1 MRFSAIVRGMI
12 PISPEDSGMFKH
24 RDIFD
29 GLNKSLPLEEK
40 VGALLNEIRARFPAI
55 ERIAVALY
63 EQKTDWVK
71 TYLASGG
78 ENPLQHYSTKLS
90 EAPSLQAILKKGR
103 PRVVNDL
110 GVFDQGQHKHT
121 QAIRAQGYGSSYTMP
136 MYVSGTFFGFLF
148 FNSRDK
154 DVFTEEVLHHL
165 DMVGHLISLVV
176 INEVA
181 SIHTLQASLKT
192 AVSMVYQRDV
202 DTGSHLDRMSNFA
215 WLIARE
221 LAPKYKLTDEQIE
234 HIFFFAPLHDMG
246 KIGIPDYILKKQDK
260 LTESEFEAMKQHT
273 TKGREIIDVM
283 LRNYGLEGLHHVGM
297 LRNIALYHHEAING
311 RGYPKGLKGD
321 EIPIEAR
328 IVSVADIF
336 DALTSKRPYKEAWS
350 NDEAFATLR
359 KMAGTQVDQDC
370 VEALM
375 KCRSEIE
382 QIQAKLKEDPY
393 G

>member
-1 MRFSAIVRGMI
+1 VGRMT
-12 PISPEDSGMFKH
+12 PISLEDSGMFKH
-24 RDIFD
+24 RDVLD
-29 GLNKSLPLEEK
+29 ELNRNLSFEQK
-40 VGALLNEIRARFPAI
+40 VGLLLTQLRTRFPTI

-63 EQKTDWVK
+63 EQKTDWLK
-71 TYLASGG
+71 TYLASGAG
-78 ENPLQHYSTKLS
+78 DNPLQHYSAKLS

-136 MYVSGTFFGFLF
+136 MYVSGVFFGFLF

-192 AVSMVYQRDV
+192 AVTMVYHRDV

-221 LAPKYKLTDEQIE
+221 LAPKYRFTDEQIE

-246 KIGIPDYILKKQDK
+246 KIGIPDHILKKQDK
-260 LTESEFEAMKQHT
+260 LTDVEFEHMKQHT
-273 TKGREIIDVM
+273 TKGYEIIDVM
-283 LRNYGLEGLHHVGM
+283 LRNFGLEGLHHIDM

-336 DALTSKRPYKEAWS
+336 DALTSQRPYKKAWS

-370 VEALM
+370 VEALI
-375 KCRSEIE
+375 KCRGEIE

>member
-1 MRFSAIVRGMI
+1 MP
-12 PISPEDSGMFKH
+12 PISLEDSGMFKH
-24 RDIFD
+24 RDILD
-29 GLNKSLPLEEK
+29 ELNRNLSLEQK
-40 VGALLNEIRARFPAI
+40 VGMLLTQIRTRFPAI

-63 EQKTDWVK
+63 EQKTDWLK
-71 TYLASGG
+71 TYLASGEG
-78 ENPLQHYSTKLS
+78 ENPLQHYSARLG

-148 FNSRDK
+148 FNSHSK

-165 DMVGHLISLVV
+165 DMVGHLVSLVV

-192 AVSMVYQRDV
+192 AVTMVYHRDV

-221 LAPKYKLTDEQIE
+221 LAPKYRFTDEQIE

-246 KIGIPDYILKKQDK
+246 KIGIPDAILKKQGK
-260 LTESEFEAMKQHT
+260 LTDAEFEDMKQHT
-273 TKGREIIDVM
+273 VKGLEIIDVM
-283 LRNYGLEGLHHVGM
+283 LRNYGLEGLHHVDM

-311 RGYPKGLKGD
+311 RGYPKGLKGED
-321 EIPIEAR
+321 IPIEAR

-336 DALTSKRPYKEAWS
+336 DALTSKRSYKQAWS

-370 VEALM
+370 VEALI
-375 KCRSEIE
+375 KCRGEIE
-382 QIQAKLKEDPY
+382 QIQEKLKEDPY

>member
-1 MRFSAIVRGMI
+1 MT
-12 PISPEDSGMFKH
+12 PISLEDSGMFKH
-24 RDIFD
+24 RDILD
-29 GLNKSLPLEEK
+29 ELNKNLSLEQK
-40 VGALLNEIRARFPAI
+40 VGLLLTQLRMRFPAI

-63 EQKTDWVK
+63 EQKTDWLK
-71 TYLASGG
+71 TYLASGEG

-110 GVFDQGQHKHT
+110 GVFDRGQHKHT

-136 MYVSGTFFGFLF
+136 MYVSGIFFGFLF
-148 FNSRDK
+148 FNSRGK

-165 DMVGHLISLVV
+165 DMVGHLVSLVV

-192 AVSMVYQRDV
+192 AVTMVYHRDV

-221 LAPKYKLTDEQIE
+221 LAPRYRFTDEQIE

-246 KIGIPDYILKKQDK
+246 KIGIPDAILKKQDK
-260 LTESEFEAMKQHT
+260 LTDAEFEDMKQHT
-273 TKGREIIDVM
+273 TKGLEIIDVM
-283 LRNYGLEGLHHVGM
+283 LRNYGLEGLHHVDM

-336 DALTSKRPYKEAWS
+336 DALTSKRPYKKAWT
-350 NDEAFATLR
+350 NEEAFATLQ

-370 VEALM
+370 VEALI
-375 KCRSEIE
+375 KCRGEIE

>member
-1 MRFSAIVRGMI
+1 M
-12 PISPEDSGMFKH
+12 PPTPLNESGMFKH
-24 RDIFD
+24 RDILD
-29 GLNKSLPLEEK
+29 ELNKNLSLDQKLR
-40 VGALLNEIRARFPAI
+40 LLLTQLRTRFPAI
-55 ERIAVALY
+55 ERIAIVLY
-63 EQKTDWVK
+63 EQKTDWLK
-71 TYLASGG
+71 TYLASGEG
-78 ENPLQHYSTKLS
+78 DNPLEHYSAKLS
-90 EAPSLQAILKKGR
+90 EAGGLQAILKRGR

-148 FNSRDK
+148 FNARDT

-165 DMVGHLISLVV
+165 DLVGHLISLVV

-192 AVSMVYQRDV
+192 AVTMVYHRDV

-221 LAPKYKLTDEQIE
+221 LAPKYRFTDEQIE

-246 KIGIPDYILKKQDK
+246 KIGIPDAILKKQGK
-260 LTESEFEAMKQHT
+260 LTEDEFEEMKQHT

-283 LRNYGLEGLHHVGM
+283 LSNYGLEGLHHVDM

-311 RGYPKGLKGD
+311 RGYPRGLKGE

-336 DALTSKRPYKEAWS
+336 DALTSKRPYKDPWS

-370 VEALM
+370 VEALI

>member
-1 MRFSAIVRGMI
+1 MAT
-12 PISPEDSGMFKH
+12 ISLEDSGMFKH
-24 RDIFD
+24 RDILD
-29 GLNKSLPLEEK
+29 ELNKNLSLEQK
-40 VGALLNEIRARFPAI
+40 VGMLLTQLRMRFPTI

-63 EQKTDWVK
+63 EQKTDWLK
-71 TYLASGG
+71 TYLASGEG

-90 EAPSLQAILKKGR
+90 EAPSLQAILMKGR

-110 GVFDQGQHKHT
+110 GVFDQGKHKHT

-136 MYVSGTFFGFLF
+136 MYVSGIFFGFLF
-148 FNSRDK
+148 FNSRSK
-154 DVFTEEVLHHL
+154 DVFTEDVLHHL
-165 DMVGHLISLVV
+165 DMVGHLFRLVV

-181 SIHTLQASLKT
+181 SIHPLQAPLKP
-192 AVSMVYQRDV
+192 AVTMVYHRDV

-221 LAPKYKLTDEQIE
+221 MAPRYRFTDEHIE

-246 KIGIPDYILKKQDK
+246 KIGIPDAILKKQDK
-260 LTESEFEAMKQHT
+260 LTDSEFEDMKQHT
-273 TKGREIIDVM
+273 TKGLEIIDVM
-283 LRNYGLEGLHHVGM
+283 LCNYGLEGLHHVDM

-311 RGYPKGLKGD
+311 RGYPKGLKGA

-336 DALTSKRPYKEAWS
+336 DALTSKRPYKKAWT
-350 NDEAFATLR
+350 NDEAFATLQ

-370 VEALM
+370 VEALI
-375 KCRSEIE
+375 KCRGEIE

>member
-1 MRFSAIVRGMI
+1 MAT
-12 PISPEDSGMFKH
+12 ISLEDSGMFKH
-24 RDIFD
+24 RDILD
-29 GLNKSLPLEEK
+29 ELNKNLSLEQK
-40 VGALLNEIRARFPAI
+40 VGMLLTQLRMRFPTI

-63 EQKTDWVK
+63 EQKTDWLK
-71 TYLASGG
+71 TYLASGEG

-90 EAPSLQAILKKGR
+90 EAPSLQAILMKGR

-110 GVFDQGQHKHT
+110 GVFDQGKHKHT

-136 MYVSGTFFGFLF
+136 MYVSGIFFGFLF
-148 FNSRDK
+148 FNSRSK
-154 DVFTEEVLHHL
+154 DVFTEDVLHHL
-165 DMVGHLISLVV
+165 DMVGHLVSLVV

-192 AVSMVYQRDV
+192 AVTMVYHRDV

-221 LAPKYKLTDEQIE
+221 MAPRYRFTDEHIE

-246 KIGIPDYILKKQDK
+246 KIGIPDAILKKQDK
-260 LTESEFEAMKQHT
+260 LTDSEFEDMKQHT
-273 TKGREIIDVM
+273 TKGLEIIDVM
-283 LRNYGLEGLHHVGM
+283 LRNYGLEGLHHVDM

-336 DALTSKRPYKEAWS
+336 DALTSKRPYKKAWT
-350 NDEAFATLR
+350 NDEAFATLQ

-370 VEALM
+370 VEALI
-375 KCRSEIE
+375 KCRGEIE

>member
-1 MRFSAIVRGMI
+1 MA
-12 PISPEDSGMFKH
+12 PISLEDSGMFKH
-24 RDIFD
+24 RDVLD
-29 GLNKSLPLEEK
+29 ELNRSLSLEQK
-40 VGALLNEIRARFPAI
+40 VGMLLTQIRTRFPAI

-63 EQKTDWVK
+63 EQKTDWLK
-71 TYLASGG
+71 TYLASGEG
-78 ENPLQHYSTKLS
+78 DNPLQHYSTRLS

-148 FNSRDK
+148 FNSRGK

-165 DMVGHLISLVV
+165 DMVGHMISLVV

-192 AVSMVYQRDV
+192 AVTMVYHRDV

-221 LAPKYKLTDEQIE
+221 LAPRYRFTDEQIE

-246 KIGIPDYILKKQDK
+246 KIGIPDAILKKQDK
-260 LTESEFEAMKQHT
+260 LTDAEFEDMKQHT
-273 TKGREIIDVM
+273 TKGLEIIDVM
-283 LRNYGLEGLHHVGM
+283 LRNYGLEGLHHVDM

-311 RGYPKGLKGD
+311 RGYPRGLKGD

-336 DALTSKRPYKEAWS
+336 DALTSQRPYKKAWT
-350 NDEAFATLR
+350 NDEAFATLQ

-370 VEALM
+370 VEALI
-375 KCRSEIE
+375 KCRGEIE

>member
-1 MRFSAIVRGMI
+1 MM
-12 PISPEDSGMFKH
+12 PISPDDSGLFKH
-24 RDIFD
+24 RDILAE
-29 GLNKSLPLEEK
+29 LNKSLSLDEK
-40 VGALLNEIRARFPAI
+40 VGSLLGQIRAKFPTI
-55 ERIAVALY
+55 ERIAIALY
-63 EQKTDWVK
+63 EQKTDWLK

-78 ENPLQHYSTKLS
+78 EGDPLQHYSAKLS

-110 GVFDQGQHKHT
+110 GVFDAGQHKHT
-121 QAIRAQGYGSSYTMP
+121 QAIRAHGYGSSYTMP
-136 MYVSGTFFGFLF
+136 MYVNGTFFGFLF
-148 FNSRDK
+148 FNSRDT
-154 DVFTEEVLHHL
+154 DVFTEEVLHYL
-165 DMVGHLISLVV
+165 DTVGHLISLVV

-192 AVSMVYQRDV
+192 AVTMVYHRDV

-221 LAPKYKLTDEQIE
+221 LAPKYRFTDEQIE

-246 KIGIPDYILKKQDK
+246 KIGIPDAILKKQGK
-260 LTESEFEAMKQHT
+260 LTDAEFEDMKQHT
-273 TKGREIIDVM
+273 VKGLEIIDVM
-283 LRNYGLEGLHHVGM
+283 LRNYGLEGLHHVDM

-311 RGYPKGLKGD
+311 RGYPRGLKGE

-336 DALTSKRPYKEAWS
+336 DALTSKRSYKQAWS

-359 KMAGTQVDQDC
+359 KMTGTQVDQDC
-370 VEALM
+370 VEALVA
-375 KCRSEIE
+375 CRNEIE
-382 QIQAKLKEDPY
+382 QIQARLKEDPY

>member
-1 MRFSAIVRGMI
+1 VRGMT
-12 PISPEDSGMFKH
+12 PISLEDSGMFKH
-24 RDIFD
+24 RDILD
-29 GLNKSLPLEEK
+29 ELNKNLSLEQK
-40 VGALLNEIRARFPAI
+40 VGMLLTQIRTRFPTI

-63 EQKTDWVK
+63 EQKTDWLK
-71 TYLASGG
+71 TYLASGEG
-78 ENPLQHYSTKLS
+78 ENPLQHYSAKLS

-110 GVFDQGQHKHT
+110 DVFDQGQHKHT

-148 FNSRDK
+148 FNSHSK

-165 DMVGHLISLVV
+165 DMVGHLVSLVV

-192 AVSMVYQRDV
+192 AVTMVYHRDV

-221 LAPKYKLTDEQIE
+221 LAPKYQFTDEQIE

-246 KIGIPDYILKKQDK
+246 KIGIPDAILKKQDK
-260 LTESEFEAMKQHT
+260 LTDSEFEDMKQHT
-273 TKGREIIDVM
+273 TKGLEIIDVM

-336 DALTSKRPYKEAWS
+336 DALTSKRPYKKAWS

-370 VEALM
+370 VEALI
-375 KCRSEIE
+375 KCQGEIE

>member
-1 MRFSAIVRGMI
+1 MT
-12 PISPEDSGMFKH
+12 PISLEDSGMFKH
-24 RDIFD
+24 RDILD
-29 GLNKSLPLEEK
+29 ELNKNLSLEQK
-40 VGALLNEIRARFPAI
+40 VGMLLTQLRARFPTI
-55 ERIAVALY
+55 ERIAVALC
-63 EQKTDWVK
+63 EQKTDWLK
-71 TYLASGG
+71 TYLAGGEG
-78 ENPLQHYSTKLS
+78 ENPLQHYSAKLS

-110 GVFDQGQHKHT
+110 DVFDQGQHKHT

-148 FNSRDK
+148 FNSHSK

-165 DMVGHLISLVV
+165 DMVGHLVSLVV

-192 AVSMVYQRDV
+192 AVTMVYHRDV

-221 LAPKYKLTDEQIE
+221 LAPRYQFTDEQIE

-246 KIGIPDYILKKQDK
+246 KIGIPDAILKKQDK
-260 LTESEFEAMKQHT
+260 LTDAEFEDMKQHT
-273 TKGREIIDVM
+273 TKGLEIIDVM

-336 DALTSKRPYKEAWS
+336 DALTSKRPYKKAWS

-370 VEALM
+370 VEALI
-375 KCRSEIE
+375 KCRGEIE

>member
-1 MRFSAIVRGMI
+1 MA
-12 PISPEDSGMFKH
+12 PISLEDSGMFKH
-24 RDIFD
+24 RDVLD
-29 GLNKSLPLEEK
+29 ELNRSLSLEQK
-40 VGALLNEIRARFPAI
+40 VGMLLTQIRTRFPAI

-63 EQKTDWVK
+63 EQKTDWLK
-71 TYLASGG
+71 TYLASGEG
-78 ENPLQHYSTKLS
+78 DNPLQHYSTRLS

-148 FNSRDK
+148 FNSRGK

-165 DMVGHLISLVV
+165 DMVGHMISLVV

-192 AVSMVYQRDV
+192 AVTMVYHRDV

-221 LAPKYKLTDEQIE
+221 LAPRYRFTDEQIE

-246 KIGIPDYILKKQDK
+246 KIGIPDAILKKQDK
-260 LTESEFEAMKQHT
+260 LTDAEFEDMKQHT
-273 TKGREIIDVM
+273 TKGLEIIDVM
-283 LRNYGLEGLHHVGM
+283 LRNYGLEGLHHVDM

-311 RGYPKGLKGD
+311 RGYPMGLKGD

-336 DALTSKRPYKEAWS
+336 DALTSQRPYKKAWT
-350 NDEAFATLR
+350 NDEAFATLQ

-370 VEALM
+370 VEALI
-375 KCRSEIE
+375 KCRGEIE

>member
-1 MRFSAIVRGMI
+1 
-12 PISPEDSGMFKH
+12 MFKH
-24 RDIFD
+24 RDVLD
-29 GLNKSLPLEEK
+29 ELNRNLSFEQK
-40 VGALLNEIRARFPAI
+40 VGLLLTQLRTRFPTI

-63 EQKTDWVK
+63 EQKTDWLK
-71 TYLASGG
+71 TYLASGAG
-78 ENPLQHYSTKLS
+78 DNPLQHYSAKLS

-136 MYVSGTFFGFLF
+136 MYVSGVFFGFLF

-192 AVSMVYQRDV
+192 AVTMVYHRDV

-221 LAPKYKLTDEQIE
+221 LAPKYRFTDEQIE

-246 KIGIPDYILKKQDK
+246 KIGIPDHILKKQDK
-260 LTESEFEAMKQHT
+260 LTDAEFEDMKQHT
-273 TKGREIIDVM
+273 TKGLEIIDVM
-283 LRNYGLEGLHHVGM
+283 LRNFGLEGLHHIDM

-336 DALTSKRPYKEAWS
+336 DALTSQRPYKKAWS

-370 VEALM
+370 VEALI
-375 KCRSEIE
+375 KCRGEIE

>member
-1 MRFSAIVRGMI
+1 
-12 PISPEDSGMFKH
+12 MFRH
-24 RDIFD
+24 RDVLD
-29 GLNKSLPLEEK
+29 GLNTDLSLDEK
-40 VGALLNEIRARFPAI
+40 VGALLNQVRARFPTI
-55 ERIAVALY
+55 ERIAIALY
-63 EQKTDWVK
+63 ERKTDWLK
-71 TYLASGG
+71 TYLASGGG
-78 ENPLQHYSTKLS
+78 ENPLQHYSAKLS
-90 EAPSLQAILKKGR
+90 EAASLAAILKKGR

-121 QAIRAQGYGSSYTMP
+121 LAIRAQGYGSSYTMP

-154 DVFTEEVLHHL
+154 GVFTEEVLHYL
-165 DMVGHLISLVV
+165 DMVGHLIALVV

-181 SIHTLQASLKT
+181 SIHTLQASVKT
-192 AVSMVYQRDV
+192 AVTMMYHRDV

-221 LAPKYKLTDEQIE
+221 LAPKYRFTDEQIE

-246 KIGIPDYILKKQDK
+246 KIGIPDHILKKQGK
-260 LTESEFEAMKQHT
+260 LTDAEFEDMKQHT
-273 TKGREIIDVM
+273 TKGLEIIDVM
-283 LRNYGLEGLHHVGM
+283 LRNFGLEGLHHIDM

-336 DALTSKRPYKEAWS
+336 DALTSKRSYKKAWS

-359 KMAGTQVDQDC
+359 KIAGTQVDQDC
-370 VEALM
+370 VEALI
-375 KCRSEIE
+375 KCRGEIE
-382 QIQAKLKEDPY
+382 QIQAKLKEDPF

>member
-1 MRFSAIVRGMI
+1 MAT
-12 PISPEDSGMFKH
+12 ISLEDSGMFKH
-24 RDIFD
+24 RDILD
-29 GLNKSLPLEEK
+29 ELNKNLSLEQK
-40 VGALLNEIRARFPAI
+40 VGMLLTQLRMRFPTI

-63 EQKTDWVK
+63 EQKTDWLK
-71 TYLASGG
+71 TYLASGEG

-90 EAPSLQAILKKGR
+90 EAPSLQAILMKGR

-110 GVFDQGQHKHT
+110 GVFDQGKHKHT

-136 MYVSGTFFGFLF
+136 MYVSGIFFGFLF
-148 FNSRDK
+148 FNSRSK
-154 DVFTEEVLHHL
+154 DVFTEDVLHHL
-165 DMVGHLISLVV
+165 DMVGHLVSLVV

-192 AVSMVYQRDV
+192 AVTMVYHRDV

-221 LAPKYKLTDEQIE
+221 MAPRYRFTDEHIE

-246 KIGIPDYILKKQDK
+246 KIGIPDAILKKQDK
-260 LTESEFEAMKQHT
+260 LTDSEFEDMKQHT
-273 TKGREIIDVM
+273 TKGLEIIDVM
-283 LRNYGLEGLHHVGM
+283 LCNYGLEGLHHVDM

-336 DALTSKRPYKEAWS
+336 DALTSKRPYKKAWT
-350 NDEAFATLR
+350 NDEAFATLQ

-370 VEALM
+370 VEALI
-375 KCRSEIE
+375 KCRGEIE

>member
-1 MRFSAIVRGMI
+1 
-12 PISPEDSGMFKH
+12 MFKH
-24 RDIFD
+24 RDVLD
-29 GLNKSLPLEEK
+29 ELNRNLSFEQK
-40 VGALLNEIRARFPAI
+40 VGLLLTQLRTRFPTI

-63 EQKTDWVK
+63 EQKTDWLK
-71 TYLASGG
+71 TYLASGAG
-78 ENPLQHYSTKLS
+78 DNPLQHYSAKLS

-136 MYVSGTFFGFLF
+136 MYVSGVFFGFLF

-192 AVSMVYQRDV
+192 AVTMVYHRDV

-221 LAPKYKLTDEQIE
+221 LAPKYRFTDEQIE

-246 KIGIPDYILKKQDK
+246 KIGIPDHILKKQDK
-260 LTESEFEAMKQHT
+260 LTDVEFEHMKQHT
-273 TKGREIIDVM
+273 TKGYEIIDVM
-283 LRNYGLEGLHHVGM
+283 LRNFGLEGLHHIDM

-336 DALTSKRPYKEAWS
+336 DALTSQRPYKKAWS

-370 VEALM
+370 VEALI
-375 KCRSEIE
+375 KCRGEIE

>member
-1 MRFSAIVRGMI
+1 MNAMI
-12 PISPEDSGMFKH
+12 SISREDSGMFEH
-24 RDIFD
+24 RDILD
-29 GLNKSLPLEEK
+29 ELNKNLSLEEK
-40 VGALLNEIRARFPAI
+40 VGALLSQVRARFPTI
-55 ERIAVALY
+55 ERIAVVLY
-63 EQKTDWVK
+63 EQKTDWLK
-71 TYLASGG
+71 TYLASGEG
-78 ENPLQHYSTKLS
+78 ENPLRCYSAKLS
-90 EAPSLQAILKKGR
+90 EVASLTAILRKGR

-110 GVFDQGQHKHT
+110 GVFYQGQRKHT
-121 QAIRAQGYGSSYTMP
+121 LAIRAQGYGSSYTMP

-154 DVFTEEVLHHL
+154 DVFSEEVLHYL
-165 DMVGHLISLVV
+165 DMVGHLIALVV

-181 SIHTLQASLKT
+181 GIRTLQASLKT
-192 AVSMVYQRDV
+192 AITMVCHRDV

-215 WLIARE
+215 WLIARD
-221 LAPKYKLTDEQIE
+221 LAPKYRFTDEQIE

-246 KIGIPDYILKKQDK
+246 KIGIPDHILKKQGK
-260 LTESEFEAMKQHT
+260 LTEPEFEDMKQHT
-273 TKGREIIDVM
+273 TKGLEIIDVM
-283 LRNYGLEGLHHVGM
+283 LRNHGLEGLHHVDM

-311 RGYPKGLKGD
+311 RGYPHGLKGD

-336 DALTSKRPYKEAWS
+336 DALTSKRSYKKAWS

-370 VEALM
+370 VEALS
-375 KCRSEIE
+375 KCRQEIE

>member
-1 MRFSAIVRGMI
+1 MAAI
-12 PISPEDSGMFKH
+12 SLEDSGMFRH
-24 RDIFD
+24 RDILD
-29 GLNKSLPLEEK
+29 ELNKNLSFEQK
-40 VGALLNEIRARFPAI
+40 VGLLLTQLRIRFPTI

-63 EQKTDWVK
+63 EQKTDWLK
-71 TYLASGG
+71 TYLASGEG
-78 ENPLQHYSTKLS
+78 DNPLQHYSTRMS

-121 QAIRAQGYGSSYTMP
+121 QAIRAGGYGSSYTMP
-136 MYVSGTFFGFLF
+136 MYVSGVFFGFLF
-148 FNSRDK
+148 FNSRSK

-192 AVSMVYQRDV
+192 AVTMVYHRDV

-221 LAPKYKLTDEQIE
+221 LAPKYRFTDEQIE

-246 KIGIPDYILKKQDK
+246 KIGIPDAILKKQGK
-260 LTESEFEAMKQHT
+260 LTETEFEEMKQHT

-283 LRNYGLEGLHHVGM
+283 LRNYGLEGLHHVDM

-311 RGYPKGLKGD
+311 RGYPQGLKGE

-336 DALTSKRPYKEAWS
+336 DALTSKRPYKTAWS
-350 NDEAFATLR
+350 NDEAFATLQ

-370 VEALM
+370 VEALI
-375 KCRSEIE
+375 KCRGEIE
-382 QIQAKLKEDPY
+382 QIQARLKEDPY

>member
-1 MRFSAIVRGMI
+1 MP
-12 PISPEDSGMFKH
+12 PISLEDSGMFKH
-24 RDIFD
+24 RDVLD
-29 GLNKSLPLEEK
+29 ELNTTLSLEQK
-40 VGALLNEIRARFPAI
+40 VGLLLTQLRTRFPTI

-63 EQKTDWVK
+63 EQKTDWLK
-71 TYLASGG
+71 TYLASGTG
-78 ENPLQHYSTKLS
+78 DNPLQHYSARLG

-110 GVFDQGQHKHT
+110 HVFDQGQHKHT

-136 MYVSGTFFGFLF
+136 MYVSGVFFGFLF
-148 FNSRDK
+148 FNARDK

-165 DMVGHLISLVV
+165 DMVGHLISLTV

-181 SIHTLQASLKT
+181 SVHTLQASLKT
-192 AVSMVYQRDV
+192 AVTMVYHRDV

-221 LAPKYKLTDEQIE
+221 LAPKYRFTDEQIE

-246 KIGIPDYILKKQDK
+246 KIGIPDHILKKQDK
-260 LTESEFEAMKQHT
+260 LTDAEFEDMKQHT
-273 TKGREIIDVM
+273 TKGYEIIDVM
-283 LRNYGLEGLHHVGM
+283 LRNFGLEGLHHIDM

-311 RGYPKGLKGD
+311 RGYPKGLKGA

-336 DALTSKRPYKEAWS
+336 DALTSQRPYKKAWS
-350 NDEAFATLR
+350 NDEAFATLQ
-359 KMAGTQVDQDC
+359 KMAGTQVDRDC
-370 VEALM
+370 VEALI